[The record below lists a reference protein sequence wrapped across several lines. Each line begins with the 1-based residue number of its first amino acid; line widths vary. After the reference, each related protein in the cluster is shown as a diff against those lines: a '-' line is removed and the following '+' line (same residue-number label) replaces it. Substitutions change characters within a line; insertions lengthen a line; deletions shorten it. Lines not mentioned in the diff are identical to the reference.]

1 MQLYKE
7 LAEKYLKEACI
18 DNKTTD
24 GGNIII
30 MDPKTGDILA
40 MAGYPNYNLNEP
52 YKPSTDEM
60 KEVWDSLSDSDKT
73 KQMQAMW
80 RNKAVTDTY
89 EPGSTF
95 KLYTASAALEEGIA
109 KPDEKEAFN

>member
-1 MQLYKE
+1 MR
-7 LAEKYLKEACI
+7 
-18 DNKTTD
+18 
-24 GGNIII
+24 
-30 MDPKTGDILA
+30 
-40 MAGYPNYNLNEP
+40 
-52 YKPSTDEM
+52 
-60 KEVWDSLSDSDKT
+60 KT

-109 KPDEKEAFN
+109 KPDEKGAFNCTGSIEVAGVRIKCWRHYKPTWFTKLKRGINEFM